1 MVIRKQQKTILERMV
16 NEFDMTMSKKKMLE
30 NYQWFSLASG
40 IRNDSLVL
48 ELLKEILG

>member
-1 MVIRKQQKTILERMV
+1 MTKREKHKETLKGMVYQ
-16 NEFDMTMSKKKMLE
+16 FDMTMSKKKMLE

-48 ELLKEILG
+48 ELLQEILG